1 MEDFLQQVK
10 REVEAGDERILTL
23 VKNLGPKPGEA
34 AQLEALLQIARERYP
49 IGAPVKVLYT
59 TYTGVVHG
67 HNERL
72 GGFYPGIRYPV
83 YVQITACDDP
93 KFERAIGDV
102 FEYGIDQLEVCHKEE
117 VPCL

>member
-10 REVEAGDERILTL
+10 REVEAGDEKILRL
-23 VKNLGPKPGEA
+23 VKSLGPKPGEA
-34 AQLEALLQIARERYP
+34 AQLDALLQIARERYP
-49 IGAPVKVLYT
+49 IGTQVKVLHT
-59 TYTGVVHG
+59 TYTGIVHG

-102 FEYGIDQLEVCHKEE
+102 FEYGIDQLEAVPSE
-117 VPCL
+117 VTS

>member
-23 VKNLGPKPGEA
+23 VKNLGLKPGEA

-93 KFERAIGDV
+93 KFERAVGDV
-102 FEYGIDQLEVCHKEE
+102 FEYGIGQLEAVPSE
-117 VPCL
+117 VTS